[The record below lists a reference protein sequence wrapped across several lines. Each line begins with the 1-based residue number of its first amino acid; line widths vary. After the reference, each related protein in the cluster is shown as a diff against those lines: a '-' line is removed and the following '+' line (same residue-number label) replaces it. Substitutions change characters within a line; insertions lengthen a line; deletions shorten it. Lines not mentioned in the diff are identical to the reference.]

1 MARGEYTGLCLL
13 LVAVLM
19 ELLAHEFGFGMLGRA
34 ELAFMVM
41 DIAFA
46 QYHIM
51 SADGFHTFHTFHTSH
66 TLILVAFML
75 NLSVLLTISWYKR
88 HFKVL

>member
-1 MARGEYTGLCLL
+1 MAKGEYTGLCLL

>member
-1 MARGEYTGLCLL
+1 MAKGEYTGLCLL
-13 LVAVLM
+13 LIAVLM

-41 DIAFA
+41 DITFV

>member
-1 MARGEYTGLCLL
+1 MAKGEYTGLCLL
-13 LVAVLM
+13 LIAVLM

-41 DIAFA
+41 DITFV

-51 SADGFHTFHTFHTSH
+51 SADGFHTFHTSNTSH

>member
-1 MARGEYTGLCLL
+1 MAKGEYTGLCLL
-13 LVAVLM
+13 LVAVLV

>member
-51 SADGFHTFHTFHTSH
+51 SADGFHTFHTPHTPHTFH

-75 NLSVLLTISWYKR
+75 NLSVLLTISWYK
-88 HFKVL
+88 

>member
-1 MARGEYTGLCLL
+1 MAKGEYTGLCLL
-13 LVAVLM
+13 LVAVLV

-66 TLILVAFML
+66 TSHTFHTLILVAFML
-75 NLSVLLTISWYKR
+75 NLSVLLTISWYK
-88 HFKVL
+88 

>member
-1 MARGEYTGLCLL
+1 MAKGEYTGLCLL
-13 LVAVLM
+13 LIAVLM

-41 DIAFA
+41 DITFV

-51 SADGFHTFHTFHTSH
+51 SADGFHTFHTSH

>member
-1 MARGEYTGLCLL
+1 MAKGEYTGLCLL

-51 SADGFHTFHTFHTSH
+51 SADGFHTFHTPHTPH